1 MNQTP
6 VPKISVVVPVYKVQT
21 YLQEC
26 IDSILSQTFTDFELI
41 LVNDG
46 STDNCR
52 AICDVSTNPL
62 IRSVIVPLYLLMN
75 RLRGRQ

>member
-1 MNQTP
+1 MDQTP
-6 VPKISVVVPVYKVQT
+6 IPKISVVVPVYKVQT

-62 IRSVIVPLYLLMN
+62 IRAVIVPLYRLMN